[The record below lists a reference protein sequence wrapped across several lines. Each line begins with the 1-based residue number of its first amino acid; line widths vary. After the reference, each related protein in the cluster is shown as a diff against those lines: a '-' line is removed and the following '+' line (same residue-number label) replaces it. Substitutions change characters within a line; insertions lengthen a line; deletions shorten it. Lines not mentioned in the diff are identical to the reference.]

1 MTTQNKLS
9 IKIRDLEP
17 LGDVM
22 GGRRRHHKHA
32 HAHAQAQATAFG
44 ERRSDLGEYTGG
56 LGPFGLNRIP

>member
-32 HAHAQAQATAFG
+32 HAQAKAFG
-44 ERRSDLGEYTGG
+44 ERRSELGENTGG
-56 LGPFGLNRIP
+56 LGPFGLNRIQ